1 MGQQP
6 SPAGRSLT
14 SEVSTSG
21 TASADEMLNIASERF
36 FFFFKDFLSQAGFF
50 SRSSKSLPC
59 LDKTYSLI
67 LNIIKNVESRGSR
80 RKA

>member
-36 FFFFKDFLSQAGFF
+36 FFFLRISFLRLDFSPVPPN
-50 SRSSKSLPC
+50 PC
-59 LDKTYSLI
+59 H
-67 LNIIKNVESRGSR
+67 
-80 RKA
+80 A